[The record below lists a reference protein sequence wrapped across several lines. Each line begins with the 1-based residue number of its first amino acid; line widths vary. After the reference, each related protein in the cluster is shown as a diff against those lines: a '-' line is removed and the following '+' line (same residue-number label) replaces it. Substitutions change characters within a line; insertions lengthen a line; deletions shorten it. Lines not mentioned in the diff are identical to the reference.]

1 MGLVLVKSGRIFTAN
16 KKHMKKFIV
25 KETIPATVE
34 YTYYVEAE
42 NEEQA
47 LDIVMNGDAEET
59 ATMRWVEEGD
69 GEWEVE
75 EEK

>member
-1 MGLVLVKSGRIFTAN
+1 MSYIYHIII
-16 KKHMKKFIV
+16 KHMKKFIV

>member
-1 MGLVLVKSGRIFTAN
+1 MSYIYHIII
-16 KKHMKKFIV
+16 KHMKKFIV
-25 KETIPATVE
+25 TETIPATVE

-47 LDIVMNGDAEET
+47 LDMVMNGDAEET

>member
-1 MGLVLVKSGRIFTAN
+1 
-16 KKHMKKFIV
+16 MKKFIV
-25 KETIPATVE
+25 TETIPATVE

-47 LDIVMNGDAEET
+47 LEIVMNGDVEET
-59 ATMRWVEEGD
+59 ATMVRWVEEGD

>member
-1 MGLVLVKSGRIFTAN
+1 
-16 KKHMKKFIV
+16 MKKFIV
-25 KETIPATVE
+25 TETIPATVE

-47 LDIVMNGDAEET
+47 LEIVMDGDAEET

-69 GEWEVE
+69 GEWEVG
-75 EEK
+75 EEKEEK

>member
-1 MGLVLVKSGRIFTAN
+1 
-16 KKHMKKFIV
+16 MKKFIV

-47 LDIVMNGDAEET
+47 LDMVMNGDAEET

-69 GEWEVE
+69 GEWGVE

>member
-1 MGLVLVKSGRIFTAN
+1 MALQKYCRIFKAN
-16 KKHMKKFIV
+16 KKHMKTFRV
-25 KETIPATVE
+25 TETIPATIE
-34 YTYYVEAE
+34 YTYTVEAE

-69 GEWEVE
+69 GEWEVK
-75 EEK
+75 EEKEK

>member
-1 MGLVLVKSGRIFTAN
+1 
-16 KKHMKKFIV
+16 MKKFIV
-25 KETIPATVE
+25 REAIPAIIE

-47 LDIVMNGDAEET
+47 LEIVMNGDAEECHYD
-59 ATMRWVEEGD
+59 WVEEGD

>member
-1 MGLVLVKSGRIFTAN
+1 
-16 KKHMKKFIV
+16 MKKFKV
-25 KETIPATVE
+25 TETIPATVE

-75 EEK
+75 EETISSILLDMKERFEEE